1 MIDLGKKLEAKIDK
15 LQETLSQ
22 EIVDVRIKETEMQ
35 NTVTEIK
42 KLTRRNQQQ
51 NTEGRGMTKQGR
63 RQTSGKSLEAT

>member
-1 MIDLGKKLEAKIDK
+1 MIVRMIGIIFDRFGKKLEAKIDK

-42 KLTRRNQQQ
+42 N
-51 NTEGRGMTKQGR
+51 
-63 RQTSGKSLEAT
+63 SLEETNNRIQKAEE

>member
-42 KLTRRNQQQ
+42 N
-51 NTEGRGMTKQGR
+51 
-63 RQTSGKSLEAT
+63 SLEETNNRIQKAEE

>member
-1 MIDLGKKLEAKIDK
+1 MIVRMIGIICDRFGKKLEAKIDK

-42 KLTRRNQQQ
+42 N
-51 NTEGRGMTKQGR
+51 
-63 RQTSGKSLEAT
+63 SLEETNNRIQKAEE